1 MNDFIPGQRWISNTE
16 SELGLGMILEVAYN
30 RVTVLFLATS
40 ERRVYAKD
48 NAPLTRVRFNEGD
61 EIESVDYLKIT
72 VHQIQENSGLLTYI
86 GLDEDDNLHQIDEM
100 ELNHHI
106 QFNKPQDRL
115 FTGQFDPTAW
125 YCLRYQTWQ
134 RQQQHQQSAVK
145 GLQGARASLIP
156 HQLYIAQQ
164 AANRAAPRVML
175 ADEVGLGK
183 TIEAG
188 LIIQHRLING
198 LSKRVL
204 ILVPDSLLHQWLV
217 EMRRRFNLRFS
228 IFDESRCLVSDGE
241 NPFQTEQLVLCSQ
254 DFFSDSPH
262 RQQQA
267 LDAGWD
273 LVVVDEAH
281 HLEWSEEAP
290 SADYLF
296 VEQLALSS
304 QGLVLLTATPEQLGK
319 ESHFARLRLLDPDR
333 FYQFQ
338 QFLQE
343 ESQFEP
349 VAQLAHSLLSEQAL
363 DDTELARLKEL
374 LKQDNVD
381 SLLQQVN
388 DFDSN
393 AREELIKLLLDHH
406 GTGRILFRN
415 SRHTVQGFPTVNVT
429 VIY

>member
-16 SELGLGMILEVAYN
+16 SELGLGMILEVAFN

-72 VHQIQENSGLLTYI
+72 VHQVQENSGLLTYI

-125 YCLRYQTWQ
+125 YRLRYQTWQ

-204 ILVPDSLLHQWLV
+204 ILVP
-217 EMRRRFNLRFS
+217 
-228 IFDESRCLVSDGE
+228 
-241 NPFQTEQLVLCSQ
+241 
-254 DFFSDSPH
+254 
-262 RQQQA
+262 
-267 LDAGWD
+267 
-273 LVVVDEAH
+273 
-281 HLEWSEEAP
+281 
-290 SADYLF
+290 
-296 VEQLALSS
+296 
-304 QGLVLLTATPEQLGK
+304 TAYCTNG
-319 ESHFARLRLLDPDR
+319 
-333 FYQFQ
+333 
-338 QFLQE
+338 
-343 ESQFEP
+343 
-349 VAQLAHSLLSEQAL
+349 
-363 DDTELARLKEL
+363 
-374 LKQDNVD
+374 
-381 SLLQQVN
+381 
-388 DFDSN
+388 
-393 AREELIKLLLDHH
+393 
-406 GTGRILFRN
+406 
-415 SRHTVQGFPTVNVT
+415 
-429 VIY
+429 